1 MTQTL
6 NPPTAS
12 RGPVTQ
18 LNQEQVNRYKR
29 HLILPEVGVEGQ
41 KKLLNAKV
49 LCIGAGGLGCP
60 ISLYLAAAGV
70 GTIGLADVD
79 VVSPSNL
86 QRQVLFGVNDVGEDK
101 VKAAA
106 RRLKDLNPD
115 LKLIE
120 HKTIVNS
127 SNVMDLIRD
136 YDVIID
142 GTDNFPTRY
151 CVNDACV
158 LQKKPNVY
166 GSIFRFE
173 GMVTVFAPH
182 LTNPDTGERGPCYRC
197 MYPEPP
203 DPGSV
208 PSCAEGGVLGVIC
221 GSIGSLQANETIKLI
236 LGLGRPAIGR
246 LLTYSSLD
254 IEFRTYKVRRDP
266 NCPVCGDHPTITKPI
281 DYEQFCGVP
290 ILDPKS
296 LEETRQEAHRAKTGN
311 GQVVGTAPAANLDA
325 RGLPPGYAFK
335 PDWET
340 TPREVKQM
348 LDRGEAFY
356 FVDCRL
362 PNEYQIT
369 HIEGTDLVP
378 LQQMNQFREKLEQHR
393 NDKIVVHCK
402 SGGRSMQFTQALRQ
416 AGFKDVKSMA
426 GGILLWNKDINPGGP
441 QY

>member
-1 MTQTL
+1 MNETNASCATQ
-6 NPPTAS
+6 PK
-12 RGPVTQ
+12 PVTR
-18 LNQEQVNRYKR
+18 LSSEQINRYKR
-29 HLILPEVGVEGQ
+29 HLLLAEVGMEGQ

-86 QRQVLFGVNDVGEDK
+86 QRQVLFGVSSIGVDK

-106 RRLKDLNPD
+106 ARLRDLNPD
-115 LKLIE
+115 VRIIE

-127 SNVMDLIRD
+127 QNVLELVRD

-158 LQKKPNVY
+158 LLKKPNVY

-182 LTNPDTGERGPCYRC
+182 LLNPDTKEPGPCYRC
-197 MYPEPP
+197 LYPEPP

-208 PSCAEGGVLGVIC
+208 PSCAEGGVIGVLPGI
-221 GSIGSLQANETIKLI
+221 IGTLQANEVIKLI
-236 LGLGRPAIGR
+236 LGIGKPTIGR
-246 LLTYSSLD
+246 LITFGALD
-254 IEFRTYKVRRDP
+254 MEFRTFKTRRDP
-266 NCPVCGDHPTITKPI
+266 TCPVCGANPTITKPI

-296 LEETRQEAHRAKTGN
+296 AAETAEEVQKAKDPR
-311 GQVVGTAPAANLDA
+311 PAGAGLDDK
-325 RGLPPGYAFK
+325 GLPPGYAFDGK
-335 PDWET
+335 WEI
-340 TPREVKQM
+340 TPRQVKQM
-348 LDRGEAFY
+348 LERKES
-356 FVDCRL
+356 FVFIDCRL
-362 PNEYQIT
+362 PSEAVIT
-369 HIEGTDLVP
+369 RIEGAELLP
-378 LQQMNQFREKLEQHR
+378 LQQLPARIGELRGKESEQV
-393 NDKIVVHCK
+393 IVHCK
-402 SGGRSMQFTQALRQ
+402 AGGRSMNFVKMLSQQ
-416 AGFKDVKSMA
+416 GFKNVKSMA
-426 GGILLWNKDINPGGP
+426 GGILLWNKDINPDGP